1 MCAGLDSEVSWGS
14 TGRRVV
20 FLISV
25 AWRMLLVNDRKHQR
39 VASSNPSILG
49 RRVGC
54 ISSPYS
60 QHFLWTSPSYE
71 VSACMNVIVAS
82 EA

>member
-1 MCAGLDSEVSWGS
+1 M
-14 TGRRVV
+14 

-49 RRVGC
+49 RRVAC

-60 QHFLWTSPSYE
+60 QHFLWTSPSYD
-71 VSACMNVIVAS
+71 VSACINVIVAS
-82 EA
+82 KA